1 MLKNGVDNFVEIG
14 PGTSLSGLVRKT
26 AAAAGTEV
34 KIQNVENM
42 ETLKN
47 LKL

>member
-1 MLKNGVDNFVEIG
+1 MINNGVSKFVEIG

-26 AAAAGTEV
+26 AAAIDAEV
-34 KIQNVENM
+34 EIQNVENM
-42 ETLKN
+42 ETFNN